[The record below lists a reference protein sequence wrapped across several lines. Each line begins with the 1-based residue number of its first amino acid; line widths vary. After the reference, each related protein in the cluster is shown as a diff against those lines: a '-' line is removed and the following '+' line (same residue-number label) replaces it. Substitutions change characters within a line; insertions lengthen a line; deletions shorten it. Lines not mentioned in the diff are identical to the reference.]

1 MSRVCILG
9 VGSPSG
15 DDQAG
20 WLTVDALLD
29 LGIRSG
35 DGIVIEKLDRPG
47 SALIPLLGSTAWLIL
62 VDAMQGE
69 DETGQIQ
76 RFDQTDWPHY
86 GHGLSSHGLGVVD
99 ALMLA
104 GELGSLPPRLD
115 LYGIEVGGTTPGSTP
130 SRAIHTAATR
140 LSVMIADQLFRSF
153 PASPDIARG

>member
-1 MSRVCILG
+1 MCIVG

-35 DGIVIEKLDRPG
+35 DGVVIEKLDRPG
-47 SALIPLLGSTAWLIL
+47 SALIPLLRSTAWLIV

-69 DETGQIQ
+69 GEAGQIQ
-76 RFDQTDWPHY
+76 RFDETGWPHY
-86 GHGLSSHGLGVVD
+86 GHGLSSHGLGVID

-115 LYGIEVGGTTPGSTP
+115 LYGIEIAGTTPGSSP
-130 SRAIHTAATR
+130 GRAIRAAATR
-140 LSVMIADQLFRSF
+140 LAAMISDQL
-153 PASPDIARG
+153 ASGFSIPPGTQPGYG